1 MFVCVYLA
9 KLCRILVPQPVCSAV
24 ETQNP
29 NTGPPGKSHLKCIF

>member
-9 KLCRILVPQPVCSAV
+9 KLCRILVPQPACSAV